1 MARSEIT
8 GKRRLA
14 AQNVSH
20 SNIKTKRWQNVNVQ
34 RRRLWV
40 PELGRHVTL
49 KLTTGDLRS
58 IDKVGLLAYAKKH
71 GVTLKD
77 STIRALVS
85 LMEDDKGG
93 YHLGVELR
101 GKYTIPTEWG
111 AVAPR
116 FRVEYHH
123 DFAGT
128 STIFLQY
135 ADLFGCDIP

>member
-1 MARSEIT
+1 MTWAALLLRSAAFPMARSEIT

-71 GVTLKD
+71 GVTL
-77 STIRALVS
+77 A
-85 LMEDDKGG
+85 
-93 YHLGVELR
+93 
-101 GKYTIPTEWG
+101 
-111 AVAPR
+111 
-116 FRVEYHH
+116 
-123 DFAGT
+123 
-128 STIFLQY
+128 
-135 ADLFGCDIP
+135 

>member
-49 KLTTGDLRS
+49 KLTTGDL
-58 IDKVGLLAYAKKH
+58 IFKQVGSQPVYDLSTLDLTATERLTGAK
-71 GVTLKD
+71 
-77 STIRALVS
+77 IIVS
-85 LMEDDKGG
+85 LDES
-93 YHLGVELR
+93 
-101 GKYTIPTEWG
+101 G
-111 AVAPR
+111 ASAAR
-116 FRVEYHH
+116 
-123 DFAGT
+123 A
-128 STIFLQY
+128 
-135 ADLFGCDIP
+135 